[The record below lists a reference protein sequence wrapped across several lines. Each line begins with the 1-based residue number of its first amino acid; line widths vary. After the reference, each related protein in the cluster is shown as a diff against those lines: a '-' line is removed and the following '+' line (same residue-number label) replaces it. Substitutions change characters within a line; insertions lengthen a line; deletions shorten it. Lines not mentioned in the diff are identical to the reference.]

1 MTFFGGQF
9 FESCPDL
16 LHTCKEKSNLGVG
29 KISSLDSN
37 FFFFNDFWKLKNR
50 KNHKNSKNARNADP
64 IAGNPL

>member
-16 LHTCKEKSNLGVG
+16 LHTCKEKSNLEVG
-29 KISSLDSN
+29 KISSLDSI
-37 FFFFNDFWKLKNR
+37 FFLMIFR
-50 KNHKNSKNARNADP
+50 KNHKNSKNARNAEP